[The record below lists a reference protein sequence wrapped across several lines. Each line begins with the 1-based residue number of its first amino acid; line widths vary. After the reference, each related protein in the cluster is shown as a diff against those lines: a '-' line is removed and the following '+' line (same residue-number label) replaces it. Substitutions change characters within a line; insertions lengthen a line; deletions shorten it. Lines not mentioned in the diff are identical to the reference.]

1 MKRESVL
8 AILLSTALTVST
20 VTPVTAVAAEE
31 PVLQTS
37 QEELPAITDVGT
49 EVNDLVD
56 VSLEQTDE
64 AAGNFRIVF
73 TPDKEMADQFTK
85 FTGKIWI
92 GSEQDVKAAEVKEA
106 VPVYDFTGQNIEKY
120 VIDVEPQKE
129 GELHYYIQP
138 SVFIGEEEIE
148 LERLE
153 TTVVREAAKEE
164 AAPVSEET
172 QEAEIESRSSQM
184 EITASVNASE
194 KSVQITASGVEGE
207 ISKVQ
212 FPVWSEQNGQDDIVW
227 YAGVKQEDGTWTV
240 SVPVKNHKSTG
251 NYAVHV
257 YGIKD
262 GKQQF
267 LKATSFSISAPTM
280 EQMSAG
286 EISSNESF
294 RVELQGVSAV
304 SGVQKVMVPV
314 WSQKDQ
320 SDLVWYEAKKAASG
334 TYYADVKLK
343 NHQYNEGTYSIHAY
357 VTDENGIQSFVGGIE
372 KSVSKTAGN
381 YSAEEKDDSWKM
393 TLSDASVPGGIKSI
407 KYAVWSEKNGQ
418 DDIVWYESEKKGGSY
433 TAEVKLKNHKS
444 LGTYIV
450 HVYAE
455 NKAGKMIIL
464 QANTFSVQSPKAGN
478 VEITSKDI
486 NKGTFTVKVSGITN
500 SSAVREVLVPV
511 WCAADQSDIKWYTA
525 SRQSDGS
532 YEAEVNIKNH
542 KYHAGTYTAHIYF
555 KDITGDMNFEG
566 STSCEMLF
574 KAGDLSVKDTDGT
587 QKRYQASIKNAEIPG
602 GAKEI
607 CFAVWS
613 ETGGQDDIVW
623 YTAKNGTANIE
634 IKNHK
639 TAGKYNVHAYAV
651 APNGDMIFLKGT
663 TFNVDAMPGAS
674 SVQASNIDGEKGTFN
689 VKISDILA
697 PAGVSKVEVPVWCA
711 GDQSDIKWYTANKN
725 SDGTYSVDVEVK
737 NHKNHFGTYQVHAY
751 VTMENGIRGFVGAT
765 TASISAKNYIAV
777 ETIDAST
784 VKVTVYNPNSGN
796 VESVEFPTWSE
807 TGGQDDIVW
816 YQGTRNRD
824 GSWSATISAD
834 KHQDGGKFIT
844 HVYANYQGQKIG
856 IGAVSYNLVSGAAA
870 RVNKHVNNIY
880 NQVGRDL
887 NACYWWC
894 VNNLSYQTLP
904 IHVTPPAGYTRD
916 QWYSIMA
923 FEQHRGNCFVYAA
936 AFYQLAKGLGYDA
949 QYVEGQVG
957 MAAGGYGPHGWVIIR
972 MNGASYICDP
982 EAQDEIGRYNFYMQ
996 PVGNTVLQYKW

>member
-1 MKRESVL
+1 MKRKSVL

-280 EQMSAG
+280 EHMSAG

-381 YSAEEKDDSWKM
+381 YSAEEKGDSWKM

-418 DDIVWYESEKKGGSY
+418 DDIC
-433 TAEVKLKNHKS
+433 
-444 LGTYIV
+444 
-450 HVYAE
+450 
-455 NKAGKMIIL
+455 
-464 QANTFSVQSPKAGN
+464 
-478 VEITSKDI
+478 
-486 NKGTFTVKVSGITN
+486 
-500 SSAVREVLVPV
+500 LV
-511 WCAADQSDIKWYTA
+511 
-525 SRQSDGS
+525 
-532 YEAEVNIKNH
+532 
-542 KYHAGTYTAHIYF
+542 
-555 KDITGDMNFEG
+555 
-566 STSCEMLF
+566 
-574 KAGDLSVKDTDGT
+574 
-587 QKRYQASIKNAEIPG
+587 
-602 GAKEI
+602 
-607 CFAVWS
+607 
-613 ETGGQDDIVW
+613 
-623 YTAKNGTANIE
+623 
-634 IKNHK
+634 
-639 TAGKYNVHAYAV
+639 
-651 APNGDMIFLKGT
+651 
-663 TFNVDAMPGAS
+663 
-674 SVQASNIDGEKGTFN
+674 
-689 VKISDILA
+689 
-697 PAGVSKVEVPVWCA
+697 
-711 GDQSDIKWYTANKN
+711 
-725 SDGTYSVDVEVK
+725 
-737 NHKNHFGTYQVHAY
+737 
-751 VTMENGIRGFVGAT
+751 
-765 TASISAKNYIAV
+765 
-777 ETIDAST
+777 
-784 VKVTVYNPNSGN
+784 
-796 VESVEFPTWSE
+796 
-807 TGGQDDIVW
+807 
-816 YQGTRNRD
+816 
-824 GSWSATISAD
+824 
-834 KHQDGGKFIT
+834 
-844 HVYANYQGQKIG
+844 
-856 IGAVSYNLVSGAAA
+856 
-870 RVNKHVNNIY
+870 
-880 NQVGRDL
+880 
-887 NACYWWC
+887 
-894 VNNLSYQTLP
+894 
-904 IHVTPPAGYTRD
+904 
-916 QWYSIMA
+916 
-923 FEQHRGNCFVYAA
+923 
-936 AFYQLAKGLGYDA
+936 
-949 QYVEGQVG
+949 
-957 MAAGGYGPHGWVIIR
+957 
-972 MNGASYICDP
+972 
-982 EAQDEIGRYNFYMQ
+982 
-996 PVGNTVLQYKW
+996 

>member
-1 MKRESVL
+1 MKRKSVL

-280 EQMSAG
+280 EHMSAG

-381 YSAEEKDDSWKM
+381 YSAEEKGDSWKM

-500 SSAVREVLVPV
+500 SSAVREVL
-511 WCAADQSDIKWYTA
+511 
-525 SRQSDGS
+525 
-532 YEAEVNIKNH
+532 
-542 KYHAGTYTAHIYF
+542 
-555 KDITGDMNFEG
+555 
-566 STSCEMLF
+566 
-574 KAGDLSVKDTDGT
+574 
-587 QKRYQASIKNAEIPG
+587 
-602 GAKEI
+602 
-607 CFAVWS
+607 
-613 ETGGQDDIVW
+613 
-623 YTAKNGTANIE
+623 
-634 IKNHK
+634 
-639 TAGKYNVHAYAV
+639 
-651 APNGDMIFLKGT
+651 
-663 TFNVDAMPGAS
+663 
-674 SVQASNIDGEKGTFN
+674 
-689 VKISDILA
+689 
-697 PAGVSKVEVPVWCA
+697 VPVWCA

>member
-1 MKRESVL
+1 M
-8 AILLSTALTVST
+8 
-20 VTPVTAVAAEE
+20 
-31 PVLQTS
+31 
-37 QEELPAITDVGT
+37 
-49 EVNDLVD
+49 
-56 VSLEQTDE
+56 
-64 AAGNFRIVF
+64 
-73 TPDKEMADQFTK
+73 
-85 FTGKIWI
+85 
-92 GSEQDVKAAEVKEA
+92 
-106 VPVYDFTGQNIEKY
+106 
-120 VIDVEPQKE
+120 
-129 GELHYYIQP
+129 
-138 SVFIGEEEIE
+138 
-148 LERLE
+148 
-153 TTVVREAAKEE
+153 REAAKEE

-381 YSAEEKDDSWKM
+381 YSAEEKGDSWKM

-542 KYHAGTYTAHIYF
+542 KYHAGTYTCLLY
-555 KDITGDMNFEG
+555 
-566 STSCEMLF
+566 TSP
-574 KAGDLSVKDTDGT
+574 S
-587 QKRYQASIKNAEIPG
+587 P
-602 GAKEI
+602 
-607 CFAVWS
+607 
-613 ETGGQDDIVW
+613 
-623 YTAKNGTANIE
+623 
-634 IKNHK
+634 
-639 TAGKYNVHAYAV
+639 
-651 APNGDMIFLKGT
+651 
-663 TFNVDAMPGAS
+663 
-674 SVQASNIDGEKGTFN
+674 
-689 VKISDILA
+689 
-697 PAGVSKVEVPVWCA
+697 
-711 GDQSDIKWYTANKN
+711 
-725 SDGTYSVDVEVK
+725 
-737 NHKNHFGTYQVHAY
+737 
-751 VTMENGIRGFVGAT
+751 
-765 TASISAKNYIAV
+765 
-777 ETIDAST
+777 
-784 VKVTVYNPNSGN
+784 
-796 VESVEFPTWSE
+796 
-807 TGGQDDIVW
+807 
-816 YQGTRNRD
+816 RD
-824 GSWSATISAD
+824 CS
-834 KHQDGGKFIT
+834 
-844 HVYANYQGQKIG
+844 
-856 IGAVSYNLVSGAAA
+856 
-870 RVNKHVNNIY
+870 
-880 NQVGRDL
+880 
-887 NACYWWC
+887 
-894 VNNLSYQTLP
+894 
-904 IHVTPPAGYTRD
+904 
-916 QWYSIMA
+916 
-923 FEQHRGNCFVYAA
+923 
-936 AFYQLAKGLGYDA
+936 
-949 QYVEGQVG
+949 
-957 MAAGGYGPHGWVIIR
+957 
-972 MNGASYICDP
+972 
-982 EAQDEIGRYNFYMQ
+982 
-996 PVGNTVLQYKW
+996 

>member
-1 MKRESVL
+1 
-8 AILLSTALTVST
+8 
-20 VTPVTAVAAEE
+20 
-31 PVLQTS
+31 
-37 QEELPAITDVGT
+37 
-49 EVNDLVD
+49 
-56 VSLEQTDE
+56 
-64 AAGNFRIVF
+64 
-73 TPDKEMADQFTK
+73 
-85 FTGKIWI
+85 
-92 GSEQDVKAAEVKEA
+92 
-106 VPVYDFTGQNIEKY
+106 
-120 VIDVEPQKE
+120 
-129 GELHYYIQP
+129 
-138 SVFIGEEEIE
+138 
-148 LERLE
+148 
-153 TTVVREAAKEE
+153 
-164 AAPVSEET
+164 
-172 QEAEIESRSSQM
+172 
-184 EITASVNASE
+184 
-194 KSVQITASGVEGE
+194 
-207 ISKVQ
+207 
-212 FPVWSEQNGQDDIVW
+212 
-227 YAGVKQEDGTWTV
+227 
-240 SVPVKNHKSTG
+240 
-251 NYAVHV
+251 
-257 YGIKD
+257 
-262 GKQQF
+262 
-267 LKATSFSISAPTM
+267 
-280 EQMSAG
+280 MSAG

-381 YSAEEKDDSWKM
+381 YSAEEKGDSWKM